1 MWERS
6 QTPVDEDGEPLT
18 MRSQPPRLLAAALLA
33 ALTAA
38 TLPAAG
44 TALAADYERVLN
56 GTFDSGSAD
65 PWWSSAGVTNRV
77 TGGELCAAV
86 TGGTTNPWD
95 ALIGQNGIPFESAQ
109 SYTLSFDARATTAQ
123 TVAAAAGESVS
134 PYRGIAKQDFAVT
147 TAKQRFS
154 FTFTS
159 TLDFPDA
166 GNGQVAFQLG
176 GQPSDNT
183 ICVDNVSMIGGVKP
197 PGGGNPTPT
206 KKVQVDQVGYVPGLP
221 KRATLVST
229 ATAPQAW
236 TLKNSAG
243 AAVASGQTTPKGA
256 DAASGDSVH
265 LIDFS
270 AFDTPGTGYTLSVG
284 TESSFPFDISADAIK
299 RLRYDSLAFFYHQRS
314 GTPIDAQYVGDQYAR
329 PAGHINVAP
338 NQGDNNVPCRADLA
352 CGYTLDVRGGW
363 YDAGDHGKYVVNGG
377 ISAWQLLNSYERATR
392 IGDASAFRDGTLA
405 IPEKSNGVPDL
416 LDEARWEVDFLLKM
430 QAPDGM
436 AHHKIHDAAW
446 TGLPTRPELDDQPR
460 RLSATS
466 TAATLNLAAVAA
478 QASRLWRGIDA
489 TYSAKLLA
497 AARKAYTAAK
507 ANPAKLADPND
518 GTGGGAYSDNTV
530 SDEFYWA
537 AVELYATTGD
547 NAYRTDVTG
556 SSHYKAASLTRAGF
570 YWGGT
575 APMGDI
581 TLALAPTGL
590 PAADVTAIK
599 SAFAT
604 VADQHLTA
612 MAQMGYA
619 TPYDNSVDGYVWGS
633 NSGVLNNAQVLALA
647 HDFTGAAKYRDGV
660 FEALHYLLGRNPLS
674 TSYVAGYGEQ
684 AMQNAHHRFWA
695 KQNDPA
701 LPIAPPGSLSGGPNS
716 ALQDPVVQR
725 LLAGCPQ
732 QKCWVDDIGAYSVN
746 EVAVNWNSALAWVSG
761 WAAEKSGAPVSTP
774 DCEVRYDANKWS
786 GGLSAHVQ
794 LKNTGTTAWNG
805 WKLTFSFPGTQKI
818 TSGWAA
824 NWTQTGKDVTAT
836 SMTWNGQV
844 DPGKAVY
851 IGFNASGGG
860 ADPTSFK
867 VNGKACKTG

>member
-1 MWERS
+1 
-6 QTPVDEDGEPLT
+6 
-18 MRSQPPRLLAAALLA
+18 MRSQPPRLFVAALLT
-33 ALTAA
+33 ALTATA
-38 TLPAAG
+38 LPAAG
-44 TALAADYERVLN
+44 TAEAAEYERVLN
-56 GTFDSGSAD
+56 GKFDSGSAD

-95 ALIGQNGIPFESAQ
+95 ALVGQNGVPFEADQ
-109 SYTLSFDARATTAQ
+109 PYTLSFDAHATTAQ
-123 TVAAAAGESVS
+123 TVAAAAGEAVS
-134 PYRGIAKQDFAVT
+134 PYRGIARQEFAVT
-147 TAKQRFS
+147 PTKQRFS

-159 TLDFPDA
+159 ALDFPDA

-176 GQPSDNT
+176 GQAADNT
-183 ICVDNVSMIGGVKP
+183 VCVDNVSLVGGVKP
-197 PGGGNPTPT
+197 PGGVNPNPTR
-206 KKVQVDQVGYVPGLP
+206 KVQVDQVGYVPGLP

-229 ATAPQAW
+229 ATTPQTW

-243 AAVASGQTTPKGA
+243 AAVATGQTVPKGA
-256 DAASGDSVH
+256 DVTSGDSVH
-265 LIDFS
+265 QIDFS
-270 AFDTPGTGYTLSVG
+270 SYDTAGTGYTLVVG
-284 TESSFPFDISADAIK
+284 SDASFPFDISADAVK

-314 GTPIDAQYVGDQYAR
+314 GTPIDAQYVGEQYAR
-329 PAGHINVAP
+329 PAGHVNVAP

-377 ISAWQLLNSYERATR
+377 ISVWQLLNSYERASR

-436 AHHKIHDAAW
+436 AHHKVHDANW
-446 TGLPTRPELDDQPR
+446 TALPTRPELDDQPR

-478 QASRLWRGIDA
+478 QASRLWKSIDA
-489 TYSAKLLA
+489 TYSAKLLT

-507 ANPAKLADPND
+507 ANPNKIADPND
-518 GTGGGAYSDNTV
+518 GTGGGAYSDSTLT
-530 SDEFYWA
+530 DEFYWA
-537 AVELYATTGD
+537 AAELYATTGEA
-547 NAYRTDVTG
+547 AYRTDVTG
-556 SSHYKAASLTRAGF
+556 STHYKGASLTRAGF
-570 YWGGT
+570 FWGGT
-575 APMGDI
+575 APLGDI
-581 TLALAPTGL
+581 TLALVPTGL
-590 PAADVTAIK
+590 PAADVAATK

-604 VADQHLTA
+604 VADQHLAA

-633 NSGVLNNAQVLALA
+633 NSAVLNNAQVIALA
-647 HDFTGAAKYRDGV
+647 HDFTGADKYRDGV

-674 TSYVAGYGEQ
+674 TSYVAGYGDQ
-684 AMQNAHHRFWA
+684 AVQNVHHRFWA
-695 KQNDPA
+695 KQNDPT

-716 ALQDPVVQR
+716 GLQDPIVQR
-725 LLAGCPQ
+725 LLTGCPQ

-761 WAAEKSGAPVSTP
+761 WAAEKSGKPPVPVS
-774 DCEVRYDANKWS
+774 DCEVTYTANKWQ
-786 GGLSAHVQ
+786 GGLSAQVA
-794 LKNTGTTAWNG
+794 LKNTGTAAWTE
-805 WKLTFSFPGTQKI
+805 WKLGFAFPGDQKV
-818 TSGWAA
+818 TAGWSA
-824 NWTQTGKDVTAT
+824 NWTQTGKDVAAT
-836 SMTWNGQV
+836 NMSWNNRV
-844 DPGKAVY
+844 EPGKSVY

-860 ADPTSFK
+860 ADPAAFTI
-867 VNGKACKTG
+867 NGKGCKTG

>member
-1 MWERS
+1 
-6 QTPVDEDGEPLT
+6 
-18 MRSQPPRLLAAALLA
+18 MRSQPPRLLAAALLT
-33 ALTAA
+33 ALTATA
-38 TLPAAG
+38 ITAPG
-44 TALAADYERVLN
+44 TAEAAEYERVLN
-56 GTFDSGSAD
+56 GNFNSGAAD

-95 ALIGQNGIPFESAQ
+95 ALVGQNGVPFESGQ
-109 SYTLSFDARATTAQ
+109 SYTLSFDAHATTAQ
-123 TVAAAAGESVS
+123 PVAAAAGESVS
-134 PYRGIAKQDFAVT
+134 PYRGIARQEFAVT
-147 TAKQRFS
+147 PTKQRFT

-176 GQPSDNT
+176 GQTADNT
-183 ICVDNVSMIGGVKP
+183 ICVDNVSLIGGVKP
-197 PGGGNPTPT
+197 PGGVNPNPTR
-206 KKVQVDQVGYVPGLP
+206 KVQVDQVGYVPGLP

-229 ATAPQAW
+229 ATTPQTW

-243 AAVASGQTTPKGA
+243 AAVATGQSTPKGA
-256 DAASGDSVH
+256 DATSGDSVH

-270 AFDTPGTGYTLSVG
+270 SFDTAGTGYTLTVG
-284 TESSFPFDISADAIK
+284 EDVSFPFDISADAVK
-299 RLRYDSLAFFYHQRS
+299 QLRYDSLAFFYHQRS
-314 GTPIDAQYVGDQYAR
+314 GTPIEAQYVGEQYAR
-329 PAGHINVAP
+329 PAGHVNVAP

-377 ISAWQLLNSYERATR
+377 ISVWQLLNAYERASR
-392 IGDASAFRDGTLA
+392 IGDAAAYRDGTLA

-436 AHHKIHDAAW
+436 AHHKIHDANW
-446 TGLPTRPELDDQPR
+446 TALPTRPELDDQPR

-478 QASRLWRGIDA
+478 QASRLWKSIDA
-489 TYSAKLLA
+489 TYSAQLLA
-497 AARKAYTAAK
+497 VARKAYTAAK
-507 ANPAKLADPND
+507 ANPNKIADPND
-518 GTGGGAYSDNTV
+518 GTGGGAYSDNTLT
-530 SDEFYWA
+530 DEFYWA
-537 AVELYATTGD
+537 AAELYATTGD
-547 NAYRTDVTG
+547 SAYRTDVTA
-556 SSHYKAASLTRAGF
+556 SPHYKAASLTRAGF

-575 APMGDI
+575 APLGDI

-599 SAFAT
+599 TAFAT

-612 MAQMGYA
+612 MSQMGYA

-633 NSGVLNNAQVLALA
+633 NSAVLNNAQVLALA
-647 HDFTGAAKYRDGV
+647 HDFTGADKYRDGV
-660 FEALHYLLGRNPLS
+660 FEALHYILGRNPLS

-684 AMQNAHHRFWA
+684 AMRNAHHRFWA
-695 KQNDPA
+695 NQNDPT

-716 ALQDPVVQR
+716 ALQDPVAQR

-732 QKCWVDDIGAYSVN
+732 QKCWVDDIGAYSLN

-761 WAAEKSGAPVSTP
+761 WAAEKSGKPPVP
-774 DCEVRYDANKWS
+774 VADCEVGYSANKWQ
-786 GGLSAHVQ
+786 GGLSAHVAI
-794 LKNTGTTAWNG
+794 KNTGTTAWTS
-805 WKLTFSFPGTQKI
+805 WKLGFAFPGTQQV
-818 TSGWAA
+818 TSGWSAT
-824 NWTQTGKDVTAT
+824 WSQTGRDVTAT
-836 SMTWNGQV
+836 SMSWNGKV
-844 DPGKAVY
+844 EPGKSVY
-851 IGFNASGGG
+851 VGFNASGSG
-860 ADPTSFK
+860 ADPAAFMI
-867 VNGKACKTG
+867 NGKSCKTG

>member
-1 MWERS
+1 
-6 QTPVDEDGEPLT
+6 
-18 MRSQPPRLLAAALLA
+18 MRSHPPRLLTAAALA
-33 ALTAA
+33 VLTA
-38 TLPAAG
+38 TSLQFAG
-44 TALAADYERVLN
+44 TAAAAEYERVLN
-56 GTFDSGSAD
+56 GKFDSGSAD

-95 ALIGQNGIPFESAQ
+95 ALIGQNGVPFESGQ
-109 SYTLSFDARATTAQ
+109 SYTFSFDAYATTAQ

-134 PYRGIAKQDFAVT
+134 PYRGIAKQDFALT
-147 TAKQRFS
+147 TTKQHFT

-176 GQPSDNT
+176 GQTFANT
-183 ICVDNVSMIGGVKP
+183 ICVDNVSMVGGVKP
-197 PGGGNPTPT
+197 PGGVNPNPT
-206 KKVQVDQVGYVPGLP
+206 KKVQVDLVAYVPGLP

-229 ATAPQAW
+229 ATAPQQW

-243 AAVASGQTTPKGA
+243 ASVATGQTAPKGA
-256 DAASGDSVH
+256 DATSGDSVH

-270 AFDTPGTGYTLSVG
+270 SFDTPGTGYTLSVG
-284 TESSFPFDISADAIK
+284 ADSSFPFDISADPIK
-299 RLRYDSLAFFYHQRS
+299 KLRYDSLAFFYHQRS
-314 GTPIDAQYVGDQYAR
+314 GTPIDAQYVGSEYAR
-329 PAGHINVAP
+329 PAGHVNVAP
-338 NQGDNNVPCRADLA
+338 NQGDNNVPCRADLS

-377 ISAWQLLNSYERATR
+377 IAAWQLLNSYERAVR

-436 AHHKIHDAAW
+436 AHHKMHDAAW
-446 TGLPTRPELDDQPR
+446 TALPTRPELDDQPR

-478 QASRLWRGIDA
+478 QASRLWRDIDA

-518 GTGGGAYSDNTV
+518 NVGGGAYDDKTV
-530 SDEFYWA
+530 TDEFYWA
-537 AVELYATTGD
+537 AAELFTTTGD
-547 NAYRTDVTG
+547 SSYRTDVT
-556 SSHYKAASLTRAGF
+556 SSPHYKAAGLTRAGF
-570 YWGGT
+570 FWGGT
-575 APMGDI
+575 APLGDI
-581 TLALAPTGL
+581 TLAVAPNGL

-599 SAFAT
+599 SVFAS

-612 MAQMGYA
+612 MGQMGYA
-619 TPYDNSVDGYVWGS
+619 TPYDNSTDGYVWGS
-633 NSGVLNNAQVLALA
+633 NSAVLNNAQVLALA

-674 TSYVAGYGEQ
+674 TSYVAGYGDQ
-684 AMQNAHHRFWA
+684 AVQNVHHRFWA
-695 KQNDPA
+695 KQNDA
-701 LPIAPPGSLSGGPNS
+701 TLPIAPPGSLSGGPNS

-725 LLAGCPQ
+725 LLVGCPQ

-746 EVAVNWNSALAWVSG
+746 EVAINWNSALAWVTG
-761 WAAEKSGAPVSTP
+761 WAAEKSGKPTTP
-774 DCEVRYDANKWS
+774 PSDCEVKYDANKWQ
-786 GGLSAHVQ
+786 GGLSAHVA
-794 LKNTGTTAWNG
+794 LKNTGTTPWTS
-805 WKLTFSFPGTQKI
+805 WKLAFSFPGTQKV
-818 TSGWAA
+818 TAGWSA
-824 NWTQTGKDVTAT
+824 NWSQTGRDVTAT
-836 SMTWNGQV
+836 NMSWNGQV
-844 DPGKAVY
+844 DPGKSVY

-860 ADPTSFK
+860 DDPK
-867 VNGKACKTG
+867 VFTINGKACKTG

>member
-1 MWERS
+1 
-6 QTPVDEDGEPLT
+6 
-18 MRSQPPRLLAAALLA
+18 MRSRPPRLLAAALLA
-33 ALTAA
+33 ATAFTA
-38 TLPAAG
+38 VG
-44 TALAADYERVLN
+44 TAEAADYERVLN
-56 GTFDSGSAD
+56 GKFDSGSAD

-95 ALIGQNGIPFESAQ
+95 ALIGQNGVPFESGQ
-109 SYTLSFDARATTAQ
+109 SYTFSFDAHAASAQ
-123 TVAAAAGESVS
+123 SVTAAAGESVS
-134 PYRGIAKQDFAVT
+134 PYRGIASKQFALT
-147 TAKQRFS
+147 TTTQRFT

-176 GQPSDNT
+176 GQAADNT
-183 ICVDNVSMIGGVKP
+183 ICVDNVSLVGGVKP
-197 PGGGNPTPT
+197 PGGVNPNPT
-206 KKVQVDQVGYVPGLP
+206 KKVQVDQVAYVPGLP

-229 ATAPQAW
+229 ATTPQTW

-243 AAVASGQTTPKGA
+243 TTVSSGQTTPKGA
-256 DAASGDSVH
+256 DATSGDSVH

-270 AFDTPGTGYTLSVG
+270 SFDTAGTGYTLSVG
-284 TESSFPFDISADAIK
+284 ADSSFPFDISADPVK
-299 RLRYDSLAFFYHQRS
+299 KLRYDSLAFFYHQRS
-314 GTPIDAQYVGDQYAR
+314 GTPIDAQYVGTTYAR
-329 PAGHINVAP
+329 PAGHVNVAP

-377 ISAWQLLNSYERATR
+377 IAAWQLLNSYERASR
-392 IGDASAFRDGTLA
+392 IGDASAYRDGSMA
-405 IPEKSNGVPDL
+405 IPEKANGVPDL

-436 AHHKIHDAAW
+436 AHHKMHDAAW
-446 TGLPTRPELDDQPR
+446 TALPTRPELDDQPR

-478 QASRLWRGIDA
+478 QAARLWRSIDPA
-489 TYSAKLLA
+489 YSAKLLA

-518 GTGGGAYSDNTV
+518 NVGGGAYDDKTV

-537 AVELYATTGD
+537 ASELYATTGD
-547 NAYRTDVTG
+547 SAYRTDVTG
-556 SSHYKAASLTRAGF
+556 SQHYKAASLSRAGF
-570 YWGGT
+570 HWGGT
-575 APMGDI
+575 APLGDI
-581 TLALAPTGL
+581 TLALAPNGL
-590 PAADVTAIK
+590 PAADLTAIK
-599 SAFAT
+599 AKFAT

-619 TPYDNSVDGYVWGS
+619 TPYDNSTDGYVWGS

-674 TSYVAGYGEQ
+674 TSYVAGYGDQ
-684 AMQNAHHRFWA
+684 AVQNVHHRFWA
-695 KQNDPA
+695 KQNDPT
-701 LPIAPPGSLSGGPNS
+701 LPIAPPGSISGGPNS

-725 LLAGCPQ
+725 LLVGCPQ

-761 WAAEKSGAPVSTP
+761 WAAEKAGGKPTP
-774 DCEVRYDANKWS
+774 GSDCQVRYDASKWQD
-786 GGLSAHVQ
+786 GLSAQ
-794 LKNTGTTAWNG
+794 LSLTNTGTTAWTA
-805 WKLTFSFPGTQKI
+805 WKLAFSFPGNQKV
-818 TSGWAA
+818 TAGWSA
-824 NWTQTGKDVTAT
+824 NWSQAGRDVTAT
-836 SMTWNGQV
+836 NMSWNGQV
-844 DPGKAVY
+844 DPGKSVH

-860 ADPTSFK
+860 ADPNAFT
-867 VNGKACKTG
+867 VNGKACKLA